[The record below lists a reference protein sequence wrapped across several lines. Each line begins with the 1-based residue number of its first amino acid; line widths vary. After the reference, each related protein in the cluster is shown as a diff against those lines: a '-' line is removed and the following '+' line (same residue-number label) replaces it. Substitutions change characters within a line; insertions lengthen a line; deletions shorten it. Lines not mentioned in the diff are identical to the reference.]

1 MTAHG
6 PLQQALM
13 SQPVQP
19 PAEPVP
25 RGHGK
30 HQPEVA
36 GSARQQEPLLQRQRQ
51 LLGEALPHK
60 PIDHDRVA
68 VTNKPDRFGGGD
80 DLVPHRTAG
89 QRFRGDPH
97 GSS

>member
-1 MTAHG
+1 
-6 PLQQALM
+6 M
-13 SQPVQP
+13 SQPVKP
-19 PAEPVP
+19 PAKPVP

-30 HQPEVA
+30 HQPEVV

-68 VTNKPDRFGGGD
+68 VTNKPHRFGGGD
-80 DLVPHRTAG
+80 DLVPNRTAG

>member
-1 MTAHG
+1 MG
-6 PLQQALM
+6 
-13 SQPVQP
+13 QPVQP
-19 PAEPVP
+19 PAEPVS

-36 GSARQQEPLLQRQRQ
+36 GSTRQQEPLLQRQRQ

-60 PIDHDRVA
+60 PLDHDRVA
-68 VTNKPDRFGGGD
+68 VTDKPYRLGGGD

-89 QRFRGDPH
+89 QTFRGDPH
-97 GSS
+97 